1 MIKLH
6 QQKEKKK
13 DRNLKL
19 LVISMI
25 LAVLLFVALLVIE
38 RGILADYERTWVV
51 VAARDVETGTEITAD
66 NVRDFFTRIEMD
78 VNKKPVQSTREMREL
93 ENMVVMQP
101 LVRNEIVLSHHVVA
115 KETLLQDIRDPI
127 EIGFQVSH
135 PDQVVGGILRAGDL
149 IDISVVQ
156 RDLEAESEK
165 NIQILQHA
173 YISRVFDANGSPIER
188 YGQDTPAVIINIIID
203 KENEGK
209 FNEAITG
216 GTVRVSK
223 VNPDQI

>member
-19 LVISMI
+19 LVISFI
-25 LAVLLFVALLVIE
+25 LAVLLFIVLVAIE
-38 RGILADYERTWVV
+38 KSILSDYERTWVV
-51 VAARDVETGTEITAD
+51 VAAREVEPGTEITAE
-66 NVRDFFTRIEMD
+66 NVQEFFVRMEMD
-78 VNKKPVQSTREMREL
+78 VSKKPEQASSDLKDL

-101 LVRNEIVLSHHVVA
+101 LVLNEIVLPHHLAA
-115 KETLLQDIRDPI
+115 KESLLQDIRNPI

-135 PDQVVGGILRAGDL
+135 PDQVVGGILRPGDL

-156 RDLEAESEK
+156 KEQQSMSER
-165 NIQILQHA
+165 NMEILQHA
-173 YISRVFDANGSPIER
+173 YISRVFDANGTPIER
-188 YGQDTPAVIINIIID
+188 GQNTPAVIINIIID

-209 FNEAITG
+209 LNEAIAG

-223 VNPDQI
+223 INTNPV